1 MIPATN
7 LYNNIIQCR
16 DFRLFLRCNILNKEE
31 NINILQ
37 AYIENSLD
45 GILNCNYNPSVH
57 AFELKIRKSVIENK
71 NIEDYYFLFND
82 IFNKFLSD
90 NTIMRDIELEMR
102 KEKYQFENTNIIYQL
117 LKHPDNVLVLYL

>member
-45 GILNCNYNPSVH
+45 GVLNCNYSPSVH

-90 NTIMRDIELEMR
+90 NTIMKDIELEMR

-117 LKHPDNVLVLYL
+117 LKHPNNVLVLYL

>member
-45 GILNCNYNPSVH
+45 GVLNCNYNPSVH

-90 NTIMRDIELEMR
+90 NTIMKDIELEMR

>member
-82 IFNKFLSD
+82 IFNKFLSN

>member
-16 DFRLFLRCNILNKEE
+16 DFRLFLRCNILNKKE

-45 GILNCNYNPSVH
+45 GVLNCNYNPSVH

>member
-16 DFRLFLRCNILNKEE
+16 NFRLFLRCNILNKEE

-45 GILNCNYNPSVH
+45 GVLNCNYNPSVH

>member
-45 GILNCNYNPSVH
+45 GVLNCNYNPSVH
-57 AFELKIRKSVIENK
+57 AFELKIRKPVIENT

-82 IFNKFLSD
+82 IFNKFLS
-90 NTIMRDIELEMR
+90 NNIIMRDIELEMR

>member
-45 GILNCNYNPSVH
+45 GVLNCNYNPSVH

-90 NTIMRDIELEMR
+90 NTIMKDIELEIR

>member
-37 AYIENSLD
+37 VYIENSLD

>member
-45 GILNCNYNPSVH
+45 GVLNCNYNPSVH
-57 AFELKIRKSVIENK
+57 AFQLKIRKSVIENK

>member
-16 DFRLFLRCNILNKEE
+16 NFRLFLRCNILNKEE

-45 GILNCNYNPSVH
+45 GVLNCNYNPSIH

>member
-57 AFELKIRKSVIENK
+57 AFELKIRKSVI
-71 NIEDYYFLFND
+71 
-82 IFNKFLSD
+82 
-90 NTIMRDIELEMR
+90 
-102 KEKYQFENTNIIYQL
+102 
-117 LKHPDNVLVLYL
+117 

>member
-1 MIPATN
+1 MISATN

-45 GILNCNYNPSVH
+45 GVLNCNYNPSVH

-90 NTIMRDIELEMR
+90 NTIMKDIELEMR

>member
-45 GILNCNYNPSVH
+45 GVLNCNYNPSVH

>member
-1 MIPATN
+1 MIPATD

-37 AYIENSLD
+37 AYIENLLD
-45 GILNCNYNPSVH
+45 GVLNCNYNPSVH